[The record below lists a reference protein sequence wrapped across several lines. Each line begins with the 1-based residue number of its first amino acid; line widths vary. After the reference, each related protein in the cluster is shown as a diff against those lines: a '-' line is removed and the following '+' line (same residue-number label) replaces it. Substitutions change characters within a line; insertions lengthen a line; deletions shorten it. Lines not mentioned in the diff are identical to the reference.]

1 MPHASDTDVL
11 SVLTQRRLVFYRET
25 GPSVP
30 IERVHQRPILFSAK
44 LHISL
49 KATLF
54 ALHFTAAMD
63 SGGVWGGVWG
73 GCLSL
78 EKLFRPSAMV
88 GMGWSFFFYFSVCHL
103 RNTSMSVSSPGR
115 LHTRTVRKTTR
126 RSTLKPPPQPTQS
139 LFPSHPRHWGG
150 KLQSRLLCLI
160 SPASVNLLRSNQRE
174 IIVYAVHVFFF
185 PFLVF
190 LHHSCQR

>member
-30 IERVHQRPILFSAK
+30 KESVHQWPILFSAK

-78 EKLFRPSAMV
+78 EKLFRPSARV
-88 GMGWSFFFYFSVCHL
+88 GLGWSFFFYFSVCHL

-115 LHTRTVRKTTR
+115 LHTRTMWKTTR
-126 RSTLKPPPQPTQS
+126 RSTLKPPPPTNTIP
-139 LFPSHPRHWGG
+139 FPFTPPTLGG
-150 KLQSRLLCLI
+150 KATEPPALSLLAGFREPFKVKPTGDYCLCR
-160 SPASVNLLRSNQRE
+160 AR
-174 IIVYAVHVFFF
+174 FFF